1 VIFINIKSS
10 YHHSES
16 KNKTFTQIKI
26 RSTNMAKGKII
37 KATYPKYVRLQPRKS
52 ENNEWERSLMI
63 ELRKLGYARCRCL
76 R

>member
-37 KATYPKYVRLQPRKS
+37 KATYPKYVRLQPR
-52 ENNEWERSLMI
+52 EPQITEWELSLER
-63 ELRKLGYARCRCL
+63 ELRKLGYRCARYSK
-76 R
+76 